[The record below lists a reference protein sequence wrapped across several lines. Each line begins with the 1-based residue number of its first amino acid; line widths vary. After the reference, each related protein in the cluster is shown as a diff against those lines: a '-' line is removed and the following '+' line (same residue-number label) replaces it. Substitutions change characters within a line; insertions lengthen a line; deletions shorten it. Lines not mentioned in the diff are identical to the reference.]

1 MPLPA
6 GIHRL
11 SRRFGID
18 LTQLRFA
25 DSNWAAHMH
34 LLRSLSPDVVV
45 DVGANSGQFASE
57 LRLAGYTGPIVSFE
71 PVIDAY
77 SALSARAQSDPTWTA
92 IHCALGALSGTMTIN
107 VAANSMS
114 SSPLGMS
121 ETHRRAA
128 PDSHYVRQEQVRVC
142 RLDEVDA
149 LKSFR
154 RIFCKIDTQGFERFV
169 LDGVGD
175 MWSQMI
181 AVQLETSHVA
191 LYEDSWMH
199 ADVMDFFESMRWEPI
214 FVDRGFT
221 DSRTG
226 RMLQSDW
233 TFAPVGV
240 FDHIE

>member
-25 DSNWAAHMH
+25 DSNWAAHMQ
-34 LLRSLSPDVVV
+34 LLRSLSPDAVV

-71 PVIDAY
+71 PVTDAY
-77 SALSARAQSDPTWTA
+77 VQLSAKAQSDPTWTA
-92 IHCALGALSGTMTIN
+92 IHCAIGARSGTMTIN

-114 SSPLGMS
+114 SSPLAMS
-121 ETHRRAA
+121 ENHQRAA
-128 PDSHYVRQEQVRVC
+128 PDSHYVRQEEVEVC

-149 LKSFR
+149 LKGFR
-154 RIFCKIDTQGFERFV
+154 RIFCKIDTQGFERYV

-175 MWSQMI
+175 MWSRMI
-181 AVQLETSHVA
+181 AVQLETSHVV

-199 ADVMDFFESMRWEPI
+199 ADVMDFFEHMRWEPI
-214 FVDRGFT
+214 YVDRGFT

-233 TFAPVGV
+233 TFAPAGV